1 MTELQEIKQKL
12 DENNAKLELILSKI
26 APQSDL
32 LTLQEACKLLGKS
45 KTHVNRLALK
55 IKLIDPN
62 AKGHRKYIRT
72 EVEKL
77 LSY

>member
-32 LTLQEACKLLGKS
+32 LTLPEACKLLGKS
-45 KTHVNRLALK
+45 KTHVNILAHK
-55 IKLIDPN
+55 IKLKDPE
-62 AKGHRKYIRT
+62 AKGQRKYIRK

>member
-1 MTELQEIKQKL
+1 MTELQEIKKAIQ
-12 DENNAKLELILSKI
+12 ENNAKLELILSKI

-32 LTLQEACKLLGKS
+32 LTLQEVSKLLGKS
-45 KTHVNRLALK
+45 KTHINKLALR
-55 IKLIDPN
+55 INLIDPK
-62 AKGHRKYIRT
+62 AKGHKKYIRS

>member
-45 KTHVNRLALK
+45 KTHVNILAHK
-55 IKLIDPN
+55 IKLIDPD

-72 EVEKL
+72 KIEKL

>member
-1 MTELQEIKQKL
+1 MSELEEIKQAIK
-12 DENNAKLELILSKI
+12 ENNIKLELILSKI

-45 KTHVNRLALK
+45 KTHVNILAHK
-55 IKLIDPN
+55 IKLKDPE
-62 AKGHRKYIRT
+62 AKGQRKYIRK
-72 EVEKL
+72 EVEKF

>member
-1 MTELQEIKQKL
+1 MSELEEIKQAIK
-12 DENNAKLELILSKI
+12 ENNIKLELILSKI

-45 KTHVNRLALK
+45 KTHVNILAHK
-55 IKLIDPN
+55 IKLKDPE
-62 AKGHRKYIRT
+62 AKGQRKYIRT
-72 EVEKL
+72 EVEKF

>member
-1 MTELQEIKQKL
+1 MTELQEIKKAIQ
-12 DENNAKLELILSKI
+12 ENNAKLELILSKI

-32 LTLQEACKLLGKS
+32 LTLKQVCKMLGRSTDYVGK
-45 KTHVNRLALK
+45 LK
-55 IKLIDPN
+55 HRINLIDPK
-62 AKGHRKYIRT
+62 AKGHKKYIRS

>member
-45 KTHVNRLALK
+45 KTYVNRLALR
-55 IKLIDPN
+55 INLIDRN

-72 EVEKL
+72 EIEKL
-77 LSY
+77 LSS